1 LLFSGRHETFG
12 HFGHLTAG
20 QIKQKAADRPI
31 TQRKRTIMERK
42 ALKGALL
49 AAAIGAMFLTGPVFA
64 QESSGSMAQANVKC
78 LGGNSCKGQS
88 ACKGGN
94 HSCKGQNSCKGQGF
108 VMTSTAQDCTAKG
121 GHSDDSK

>member
-1 LLFSGRHETFG
+1 
-12 HFGHLTAG
+12 
-20 QIKQKAADRPI
+20 
-31 TQRKRTIMERK
+31 MEKK

-49 AAAIGAMFLTGPVFA
+49 AAAVGAMFLTRPVFA
-64 QESSGSMAQANVKC
+64 QESSGSMGASVKC
-78 LGGNSCKGQS
+78 VGGNSCKGQS

-121 GHSDDSK
+121 GHTDDSK